1 MHIIVKF
8 PSNTQILTWIVSFAH
23 IITDI
28 DYTPAYEF
36 TILTIILDVPIKWL
50 STLINGKL
58 TGDEVFVGAQ
68 L

>member
-8 PSNTQILTWIVSFAH
+8 PSNTHILMWIVSFAH
-23 IITDI
+23 IIDI
-28 DYTPAYEF
+28 DYTPTYEF

-58 TGDEVFVGAQ
+58 PGDEVFVGAQ

>member
-8 PSNTQILTWIVSFAH
+8 PSNTQMFMWIVSFAH
-23 IITDI
+23 IIDI
-28 DYTPAYEF
+28 DYTPTYEF

-58 TGDEVFVGAQ
+58 TGDEIFVGAQ

>member
-8 PSNTQILTWIVSFAH
+8 PSNTQILMCIVSFAH
-23 IITDI
+23 IIDI
-28 DYTPAYEF
+28 DYTPTYEF